1 MQTFCSRSICTRFFI
16 YQAFP
21 LKRFSVHRHLYPVVF
36 FTASFRLTD
45 ETLSS
50 KAYSCGR
57 FNEWNFTAYKA
68 LNCFMIIVLITLFL
82 KRFLIDKVIHF
93 QSENR
98 IDKESYL
105 VELSLPFLI
114 FSSFAVGIH
123 LPIFLI
129 VQ

>member
-1 MQTFCSRSICTRFFI
+1 MRDTV
-16 YQAFP
+16 Y
-21 LKRFSVHRHLYPVVF
+21 
-36 FTASFRLTD
+36 FTLP
-45 ETLSS
+45 
-50 KAYSCGR
+50 
-57 FNEWNFTAYKA
+57 KA

>member
-1 MQTFCSRSICTRFFI
+1 MERENWFN
-16 YQAFP
+16 
-21 LKRFSVHRHLYPVVF
+21 KSVEETTKKLN
-36 FTASFRLTD
+36 TNNTLGLTD
-45 ETLSS
+45 EEVEKRKQKYGL
-50 KAYSCGR
+50 
-57 FNEWNFTAYKA
+57 NELEKGKKTPLIVKFLEQFKD
-68 LNCFMIIVLITLFL
+68 FMIIVLITLFL